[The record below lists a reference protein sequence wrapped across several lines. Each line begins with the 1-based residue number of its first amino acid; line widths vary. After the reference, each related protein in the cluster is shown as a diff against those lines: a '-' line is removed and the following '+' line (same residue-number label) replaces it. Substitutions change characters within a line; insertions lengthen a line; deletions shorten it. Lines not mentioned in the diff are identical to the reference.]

1 MSSPHVTYNIF
12 LPIIEEQIRVAP
24 MINRGVVSEEDV
36 VLENPKTKTIN
47 AAINPSNTAGI
58 VFLIFVHLSTMD

>member
-1 MSSPHVTYNIF
+1 MSSPHVTYNIL

-24 MINRGVVSEEDV
+24 MINKGMVSEEDV
-36 VLENPKTKTIN
+36 VLENPRTKTID
-47 AAINPSNTAGI
+47 ATMNPSNTAGI